1 MEKSHTQNKQRLYG
15 TYSEFIHSIDTR
27 REVLMEKYV
36 LQPDE
41 AILFED
47 DVSIVESKTNDHIIL
62 TNLNV
67 VIEST
72 EKKYSKK
79 VIPR

>member
-1 MEKSHTQNKQRLYG
+1 
-15 TYSEFIHSIDTR
+15 
-27 REVLMEKYV
+27 MEKYV